1 MTDSFLRQ
9 LNEEVN
15 FFVEERDW
23 DVFQTPK
30 NLSMA
35 LIVEAAEL
43 VEHFQWMRPEESD
56 SLTND
61 KKTKVAEEL
70 ADILIYTVRLA
81 DRLGLDLEQSAKDK
95 LTKHAPFLLVANSF
109 LKYPPI
115 IESTFER
122 WDTLSENKKFS
133 VYLARR

>member
-1 MTDSFLRQ
+1 MTNSFLFQ

-23 DVFQTPK
+23 DLFQTPK

-43 VEHFQWMRPEESD
+43 VEHFQWMQPDESD

-61 KKTKVAEEL
+61 KKDMVAEEL

-81 DRLGLDLEQSAKDK
+81 DRLGIDLEQSVKDK
-95 LTKHAPFLLVANSF
+95 LTKNRR
-109 LKYPPI
+109 KYPV
-115 IESTFER
+115 E
-122 WDTLSENKKFS
+122 K
-133 VYLARR
+133 ARGKATKYTEL

>member
-1 MTDSFLRQ
+1 MTDSFLHQ

-15 FFVEERDW
+15 LFVEERDW
-23 DVFQTPK
+23 DLFQTPK

-43 VEHFQWMRPEESD
+43 VEHFQWMQPEESD

-61 KKTKVAEEL
+61 KKKKVAEEL

-95 LTKHAPFLLVANSF
+95 LTKNRR
-109 LKYPPI
+109 KYPV
-115 IESTFER
+115 E
-122 WDTLSENKKFS
+122 K
-133 VYLARR
+133 ARGKATKYTEL

>member
-1 MTDSFLRQ
+1 MTDSFLHQ

-15 FFVEERDW
+15 LFVEERDW
-23 DVFQTPK
+23 DLFQTPK

-61 KKTKVAEEL
+61 KKEKVAEEL
-70 ADILIYTVRLA
+70 ADILIYAVRLA
-81 DRLGLDLEQSAKDK
+81 DRLGINLEQSAKDK
-95 LTKHAPFLLVANSF
+95 LPKNRR
-109 LKYPPI
+109 KYPV
-115 IESTFER
+115 
-122 WDTLSENKKFS
+122 DK
-133 VYLARR
+133 ARGKATKYTEL

>member
-1 MTDSFLRQ
+1 MADSFLLE
-9 LNEEVN
+9 LNEQVN
-15 FFVEERDW
+15 LFVEERDW

-43 VEHFQWMRPEESD
+43 VEHFQWMQPEESD
-56 SLTND
+56 SLPND
-61 KKTKVAEEL
+61 KKKKVAEEL

-95 LTKHAPFLLVANSF
+95 LTKNLQ
-109 LKYPPI
+109 KYPV
-115 IESTFER
+115 E
-122 WDTLSENKKFS
+122 K
-133 VYLARR
+133 ARGNATKYTEF

>member
-23 DVFQTPK
+23 GLFQTPK

-61 KKTKVAEEL
+61 KKKKVAEEL

-81 DRLGLDLEQSAKDK
+81 DRIGIDLEQSAKDK
-95 LTKHAPFLLVANSF
+95 LTKNRR
-109 LKYPPI
+109 KYPV
-115 IESTFER
+115 
-122 WDTLSENKKFS
+122 DK
-133 VYLARR
+133 ARGKATKYTEL